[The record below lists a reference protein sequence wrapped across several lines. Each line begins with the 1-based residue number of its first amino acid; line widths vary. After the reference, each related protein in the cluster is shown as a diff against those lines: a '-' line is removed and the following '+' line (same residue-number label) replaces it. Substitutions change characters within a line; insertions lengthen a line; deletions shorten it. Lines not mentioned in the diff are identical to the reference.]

1 MQTAAPRPAEPAA
14 SSRHRAARRGLTA
27 PGPASGRP
35 AIRSAG
41 EVPGRL
47 GDAID
52 DRVAEV
58 VEEML
63 GQRAALRP
71 GAWLRPALAGLALFL
86 AAVASVML
94 RHNVV
99 AVCTIWPCTAAIYL
113 AAIRFTE
120 ASRS

>member
-1 MQTAAPRPAEPAA
+1 LIAPDPAA
-14 SSRHRAARRGLTA
+14 GT
-27 PGPASGRP
+27 P

-41 EVPGRL
+41 EFPVR
-47 GDAID
+47 
-52 DRVAEV
+52 
-58 VEEML
+58 L

-71 GAWLRPALAGLALFL
+71 GARLRPALAGLALFL
-86 AAVASVML
+86 AAAASVML

-120 ASRS
+120 AGRS

>member
-1 MQTAAPRPAEPAA
+1 MQTHALRPAEPAA
-14 SSRHRAARRGLTA
+14 SSRHRAARQGLTA
-27 PGPASGRP
+27 LGPASGKPEFQP
-35 AIRSAG
+35 AD
-41 EVPGRL
+41 EFLVRL
-47 GDAID
+47 GDVID

-94 RHNVV
+94 RHDVV

-113 AAIRFTE
+113 ATIRCTE
-120 ASRS
+120 ASR

>member
-41 EVPGRL
+41 EFPGRL

-63 GQRAALRP
+63 GQQAALRP

-86 AAVASVML
+86 AAAASVML

-120 ASRS
+120 SGRS

>member
-1 MQTAAPRPAEPAA
+1 MYTAAPRPAEPAA
-14 SSRHRAARRGLTA
+14 SSLHRAAWRGLTA
-27 PGPASGRP
+27 PGPAAGTP

-41 EVPGRL
+41 EFPVRL

-52 DRVAEV
+52 DRVAEA

-63 GQRAALRP
+63 GQQAALRP
-71 GAWLRPALAGLALFL
+71 DARLRPALAGLALFL
-86 AAVASVML
+86 ATAASVML

-120 ASRS
+120 AGRS